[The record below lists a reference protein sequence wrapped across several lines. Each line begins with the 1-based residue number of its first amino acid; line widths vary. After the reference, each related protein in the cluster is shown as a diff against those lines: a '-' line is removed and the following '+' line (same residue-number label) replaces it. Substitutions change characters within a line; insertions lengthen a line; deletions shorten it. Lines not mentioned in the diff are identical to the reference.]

1 MSKHSIFLYFIKKE
15 KFGRI
20 KIDLNGIYKEVY
32 MDKENIKKR
41 IKELSE
47 QHDIIIAAPSVENRK
62 LLADNYPVEKICPD
76 PTPEELKKLF
86 DSRYKR
92 ALEIVERVPSFIALQ
107 PAIQQLYSEIRECI
121 LFGVNGAAITLCGIL
136 VEFVLKYV
144 SYYWDTP
151 ESDIVFDAEKWDQ
164 IVENT
169 QFGDAIIQAN
179 KLGIID
185 DIEASELRKFKDEV
199 RNRYNH
205 YNIRKL
211 AENVMC
217 EKVKKLDMHT
227 GTVEE
232 MDIPAHS
239 NPVFFSIVKPWLDNK
254 IISTIF
260 STTYNNV
267 SVLLV
272 RLNER
277 KKNKK

>member
-1 MSKHSIFLYFIKKE
+1 
-15 KFGRI
+15 
-20 KIDLNGIYKEVY
+20 
-32 MDKENIKKR
+32 MDKENIKKI

-47 QHDIIIAAPSVENRK
+47 QHDRIIAAPSAENKK
-62 LLADNYPVEKICPD
+62 LLDDIYPVEKICPN

-92 ALEIVERVPSFIALQ
+92 ALEIVEKVPPFIVESQ
-107 PAIQQLYSEIRECI
+107 PAIQLLYNEIRECI
-121 LFGVNGAAITLCGIL
+121 LFGVYGAAITLCGIL

-151 ESDIVFDAEKWDQ
+151 ESDIVFDAIKWDK

-169 QFGDAIIQAN
+169 QFEDAITQAN
-179 KLGIID
+179 KLDIID

-199 RNRYNH
+199 RNRYSH
-205 YNIRKL
+205 YKLRKL

-217 EKVKKLDMHT
+217 GKVKKLDLNT

-232 MDIPAHS
+232 MDIPAYS
-239 NPVFFSIVKPWLDNK
+239 SPLFFTTVKPWLDNK
-254 IISTIF
+254 LIPTVF
-260 STTYNNV
+260 SRTYNNV
-267 SVLLV
+267 SVLLA